1 MSNMHHCRFEN
12 TVRDLEVCKQSILED
27 EEGLSSY
34 EEAAKIKLIKV
45 CLEIV
50 SEVYPELGD
59 SEDNP
64 LNYSDNLLDD
74 PSHAIHGFDY
84 GGLQ

>member
-1 MSNMHHCRFEN
+1 MANMHHCRFGN
-12 TVRDLEVCKQSILED
+12 TLRNLEECKRSILND

-34 EEAAKIKLIKV
+34 EEAARIKLIRV

-50 SEVYPELGD
+50 SDVYPELGD

-64 LNYSDNLLDD
+64 LNYDMMDD
-74 PSHAIHGFDY
+74 SSHAIHGFDY